1 MEISRDILNV
11 AMYGVSKTQLVY
23 RANLNFAIIKKYI
36 RSLEEAGLLRV
47 EPLKSRS
54 KLFTTTERGE
64 IFVQSVDET
73 MNIYQG
79 LMPLG
84 SVGAI

>member
-11 AMYGVSKTQLVY
+11 AMDGASKTEMVY

-36 RSLEEAGLLRV
+36 RSLEELGMLRV
-47 EPLKSRS
+47 EPLNSRS
-54 KLFTTTERGE
+54 KLFTTTERGR
-64 IFVQSVDET
+64 IFVKSVEET
-73 MNIYQG
+73 MNIYPG